1 MLTIIN
7 NNKSKGKTIFI
18 YSFFKIQRK
27 NVYVFH
33 IKSQNKCQ
41 FNNGRPANIGRPL
54 KGDSVYTD
62 L

>member
-27 NVYVFH
+27 NVFH